1 MHERIEAE
9 FSGPLGQILA
19 ESLFGSR
26 NAAQVYDE
34 LRAFC
39 EQELGAAPTEVRFF
53 RMSVGAVFGLALR
66 DGRGVVVKLHLPRE
80 PLERLRSVQWV
91 QRELADAGFPCPR
104 PVGEA
109 GLLLELPTTTEELLD
124 GGEERDAHDPS
135 VRRIMAETLAELIR
149 LTSSM
154 KTPDSLAGGWTVA
167 PPQSLWPE
175 PHNALFD
182 FEATAA
188 GAEWIDRFAKAARA
202 RARPSR
208 LVAGHADW
216 VAKHFR
222 FRGDEVHVIYDWDS
236 LRLEP
241 EPQLV
246 AGAAVHFP
254 YTEAF
259 PVPRVAS
266 LDELRAFVEEYE
278 HERPTPFAREER
290 SAVWAYA
297 VYALAYTAR
306 CEHARDPSGS
316 RPANSYRDAL
326 ARFGEELLA

>member
-19 ESLFGSR
+19 ESPFGSR

-66 DGRGVVVKLHLPRE
+66 DGRGVIVKLHLPRE

-91 QRELADAGFPCPR
+91 QRELAGAGFPCPR

-109 GLLLELPTTTEELLD
+109 GLVLELPTTTEELLD
-124 GGEERDAHDPS
+124 GGEERDAHDPR
-135 VRRIMAETLAELIR
+135 VRRIMAQTLSELIR

-154 KTPDSLAGGWTVA
+154 KRRTRS
-167 PPQSLWPE
+167 Q
-175 PHNALFD
+175 
-182 FEATAA
+182 AA
-188 GAEWIDRFAKAARA
+188 GPWRLRKAFGPSRATRFSTSRRPRLARNGSTGSPRLRA
-202 RARPSR
+202 RVPPSR

-316 RPANSYRDAL
+316 RPADSYRDAL